1 MPDFKLPQRSAA
13 AHADQ
18 PDDVVPVVSPRAS
31 GLIPAIAGACAAYN
45 RLDGSLYFVYFVC
58 VHVEHLHCF
67 FFQEGKQW
75 SVHARVKAQGTFS
88 RPLDKY

>member
-1 MPDFKLPQRSAA
+1 MAEFKLPQGSAA
-13 AHADQ
+13 AHADH

-31 GLIPAIAGACAAYN
+31 GLIPAVAGTGATDN
-45 RLDGSLYFVYFVC
+45 RIDGLLYLIHFVC

-75 SVHARVKAQGTFS
+75 SVHARVGAEGTLS
-88 RPLDKY
+88 GPPR